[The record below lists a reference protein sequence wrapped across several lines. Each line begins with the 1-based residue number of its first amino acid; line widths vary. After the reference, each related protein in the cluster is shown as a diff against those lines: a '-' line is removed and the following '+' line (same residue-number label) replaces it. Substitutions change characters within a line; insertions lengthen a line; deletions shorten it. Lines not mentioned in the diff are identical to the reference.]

1 MDDVAHGLG
10 VAAKLRGD
18 LIGTLLSIG
27 AGKQYLTTSQGEG
40 IRRAQS
46 CLQSLALGV
55 TQGRREDRFSHTME
69 DKLLPIILLGYALG
83 TQHLLQASSQCSELA
98 DLPHPQQT
106 RFAEHAL
113 NVLVSLFPNGQ
124 RRTTHRWGDGDAEL
138 VHRQLY
144 GTNRRVAVPTEG
156 HEGEDAP
163 VQFCRPL
170 EVVVPRGMYQ
180 VDEQFGGNVGEGAYG
195 AVGSREQAG
204 QDQVLPTREHREVG
218 SHPLDLPQHA
228 YGMAVLSY
236 GIFQSS
242 YVRALGG
249 YPCNE

>member
-1 MDDVAHGLG
+1 
-10 VAAKLRGD
+10 
-18 LIGTLLSIG
+18 
-27 AGKQYLTTSQGEG
+27 
-40 IRRAQS
+40 
-46 CLQSLALGV
+46 
-55 TQGRREDRFSHTME
+55 ME

-98 DLPHPQQT
+98 DLPHPQQSC
-106 RFAEHAL
+106 FAEHAL

-156 HEGEDAP
+156 HQGEYP
-163 VQFCRPL
+163 TMQLCRPFKVAL
-170 EVVVPRGMYQ
+170 SRRMHQ
-180 VDEQFGGNVGEGAYG
+180 VDEQLGGDVGEGTYG

-218 SHPLDLPQHA
+218 SHALDLPEHA
-228 YGMAVLSY
+228 YGMAVLSD

-249 YPCNE
+249 YPCNEGG